1 MGGPAMVT
9 DTFAVSAQIDPA
21 DMPALKAAGF
31 TAIICN
37 RPDGEDIDQ
46 PDHATVAAAAQ
57 AAGLSYAWVPMS
69 GGLAPGLVDAMDAAL
84 VAAGDGKVLAYCR
97 SGRRSV
103 SLWAL
108 AQAWKRGADLE
119 VILEAAAR
127 AGHDLSGMVSLLRQP
142 PP

>member
-1 MGGPAMVT
+1 MSGPANVT

-21 DMPALKAAGF
+21 DIPALKAAGF

-37 RPDGEDIDQ
+37 RPDGEDFGQ
-46 PDHATVAAAAQ
+46 PDHATVEAAAQ

-69 GGLAPGLVDAMDAAL
+69 GGLAPGLVEAMDAAL
-84 VAAGDGKVLAYCR
+84 QAAGDGKVLAYCR

-108 AQAWKRGADLE
+108 AQAWKRGADPAA
-119 VILEAAAR
+119 VIAAAAG
-127 AGHDLSGMVSLLRQP
+127 AGHDLSGMAALLSDP
-142 PP
+142 G